1 MINSDTNA
9 TLSFSDGSPSIELP
23 IYKGTIGPDVI
34 DIRKLYGSTGKF
46 TYDPGFLSTAA
57 CNSSIT
63 YIDGDKGEL
72 LYRGY
77 PIEQLAVNCDFLE
90 TCYLLLNGEL
100 PNAEQKKK
108 FVSTVTNHTM
118 VHEQMQFFF
127 RGFRRDA
134 HPMSVLVGTVG
145 ALSSFYHDSLDIN
158 DPHHREV
165 SAIRLIAK
173 LPTLVAMAY
182 KYSIGQPFV
191 YPRNELSYS
200 ANFMRMMFANPCE
213 EYKVNDVLVRALD
226 RILILHADHEQNAST
241 STVRLAG
248 SSGANPFACIAAGIA
263 CLWGPAHGG
272 ANEAALNMLEDL
284 QRQGGVERIGEFIT
298 KVKDKNSNVKLMGFG
313 HRVYKN
319 YDPRAK
325 LMRETCHEVL
335 NELGLHDDPLFKLAM
350 ALEKIALEDDY
361 FVQRKLYPNVDFYSG
376 IVQRALGIPVSLFTG
391 IFAMARTVGWIAQWN
406 EMISDPEQK
415 IGRPRQLYVGAAK
428 RDVPPMNK
436 RG

>member
-1 MINSDTNA
+1 MTQSDTKA
-9 TLSFSDGSPSIELP
+9 TLSFSDGSPSIDFP
-23 IYKGTIGPDVI
+23 VYKGSIGPDVV
-34 DIRKLYGSTGKF
+34 DIRKLYGATGKF
-46 TYDPGFLSTAA
+46 TYDPGFMSTAA

-100 PNAEQKKK
+100 PSAKQKDV
-108 FVSTVTNHTM
+108 FVDTVTHHTM

-145 ALSSFYHDSLDIN
+145 ALASFYHDSLDIN
-158 DPHHREV
+158 DPHHRDV

-173 LPTLVAMAY
+173 MPTLVAMAY
-182 KYSIGQPFV
+182 KYSIGQPFI
-191 YPRNELSYS
+191 YPRNDLSYS
-200 ANFMRMMFANPCE
+200 ANFMRMMFATPAE
-213 EYKVNDVLVRALD
+213 DYKINNVLVRALD

-272 ANEAALNMLEDL
+272 ANEAALNMLKE
-284 QRQGGVERIGEFIT
+284 IGSVDNIPAFIAQ
-298 KVKDKNSNVKLMGFG
+298 VKDKNSNVKLMGFG

-319 YDPRAK
+319 FDPRAK

-335 NELGLHDDPLFKLAM
+335 SELGLQNDPLFKLAM
-350 ALEKIALEDDY
+350 ALEKVALEDEY
-361 FVQRKLYPNVDFYSG
+361 FVSRKLYPNVDFYSG
-376 IVQRALGIPVSLFTG
+376 IVQSALGIPVSLFTG

-415 IGRPRQLYVGAAK
+415 IGRPRQLFVGAPK
-428 RDVPPMNK
+428 RDVAPIAK
-436 RG
+436 R

>member
-1 MINSDTNA
+1 MTQSDAKA
-9 TLSFSDGSPSIELP
+9 TLSFSDGSPPIDFP
-23 IYKGTIGPDVI
+23 IYKGSIGPDVI
-34 DIRKLYGSTGKF
+34 DIRKLYGATGKF
-46 TYDPGFLSTAA
+46 TYDPGFMSTAA

-90 TCYLLLNGEL
+90 SCYLLLNGEL
-100 PNAEQKKK
+100 PNATEKKT
-108 FVSTVTNHTM
+108 FVDTVTKHTM

-145 ALSSFYHDSLDIN
+145 ALASFYHDSLDIN

-173 LPTLVAMAY
+173 MPTLVAMAY
-182 KYSIGQPFV
+182 KYSMGQPFV
-191 YPRNELSYS
+191 YPRNDLSYS
-200 ANFMRMMFANPCE
+200 ANFMRMMFANPAE
-213 EYKVNDVLVRALD
+213 DYKVNDVLVRALD

-241 STVRLAG
+241 STVRLSG

-272 ANEAALNMLEDL
+272 ANEAALNMLKE
-284 QRQGGVERIGEFIT
+284 IGTVDNIPAFIAQ
-298 KVKDKNSNVKLMGFG
+298 VKDKNSSVKLMGFG

-319 YDPRAK
+319 FDPRAK

-335 NELGLHDDPLFKLAM
+335 NELGLQNDPLFKLAM
-350 ALEKIALEDDY
+350 ALEKVALEDEY
-361 FVQRKLYPNVDFYSG
+361 FVSRKLYPNVDFYSG
-376 IVQRALGIPVSLFTG
+376 IVQSALGIPVSLFTG

-415 IGRPRQLYVGAAK
+415 IGRPRQLFVGKAHRDVTPIAK
-428 RDVPPMNK
+428 R
-436 RG
+436 

>member
-1 MINSDTNA
+1 MPQSDTKA
-9 TLSFSDGSPSIELP
+9 TLSFSDGSPSIDFP
-23 IYKGTIGPDVI
+23 VYKGTIGPEVI
-34 DIRKLYGSTGKF
+34 DIRKLYGATGKF
-46 TYDPGFLSTAA
+46 TYDPGFMSTAA

-100 PNAEQKKK
+100 PNATQNKL
-108 FVSTVTNHTM
+108 FVDTVTNHTM

-134 HPMSVLVGTVG
+134 HPMSVLVATVG
-145 ALSSFYHDSLDIN
+145 ALASFYHDSLDIN

-173 LPTLVAMAY
+173 MPTLVAMAY
-182 KYSIGQPFV
+182 KYSVGQPFV
-191 YPRNELSYS
+191 YPRNDLSYS
-200 ANFMRMMFANPCE
+200 ANFMHMMFGTPCA

-241 STVRLAG
+241 STVRLSG

-272 ANEAALNMLEDL
+272 ANEAALTMLK
-284 QRQGGVERIGEFIT
+284 GIGSIDKIPEFIA
-298 KVKDKNSNVKLMGFG
+298 KVKDKNSGVKLMGFG

-319 YDPRAK
+319 FDPRAK

-335 NELGLHDDPLFKLAM
+335 DELGLHDDPLFKLAM
-350 ALEKIALEDDY
+350 ALEKVALEDEY
-361 FVQRKLYPNVDFYSG
+361 FVSRKLYPNVDFYSG
-376 IVQRALGIPVSLFTG
+376 IVQSALGIPVSLFTG

-415 IGRPRQLYVGAAK
+415 IGRPRQLYVGAKQRDVQPIAK
-428 RDVPPMNK
+428 R
-436 RG
+436 G

>member
-1 MINSDTNA
+1 MTQSDTKA
-9 TLSFSDGSPSIELP
+9 TLSFSDGSPSVEFP
-23 IYKGTIGPDVI
+23 VYQGSIGPDVI
-34 DIRKLYGSTGKF
+34 DIRKLYGATGKF
-46 TYDPGFLSTAA
+46 TYDPGFMSTAA
-57 CNSSIT
+57 CNSTIP

-100 PNAEQKKK
+100 PNATEKKQ
-108 FVSTVTNHTM
+108 FVDTVTRHTM

-145 ALSSFYHDSLDIN
+145 ALASFYHDSLDIN

-173 LPTLVAMAY
+173 MPTLVAMAY
-182 KYSIGQPFV
+182 KYSVGQPFV
-191 YPRNELSYS
+191 YPRNDLSYS
-200 ANFMRMMFANPCE
+200 ANFMRMMFATPAE
-213 EYKVNDVLVRALD
+213 DYKPNDVLVRALD

-241 STVRLAG
+241 STVRLSG

-272 ANEAALNMLEDL
+272 ANEAALTMLKDI
-284 QRQGGVERIGEFIT
+284 QRDGGIDKIGEFVA

-335 NELGLHDDPLFKLAM
+335 NELGLQNDPLFKLAM

-376 IVQRALGIPVSLFTG
+376 IVQSALGIPVSLFTG

-415 IGRPRQLYVGAAK
+415 IGRPRQLFVGSAQ
-428 RDVPPMNK
+428 RDVPPMAK
-436 RG
+436 R

>member
-1 MINSDTNA
+1 MTQSDTKA
-9 TLSFSDGSPSIELP
+9 TLSFSDGSPSLELP
-23 IYKGTIGPDVI
+23 VYKGTIGPDVI
-34 DIRKLYGSTGKF
+34 DIRKLYGATDKF
-46 TYDPGFLSTAA
+46 TYDPGFMSTAA

-100 PNAEQKKK
+100 PTAAQKNK
-108 FVSTVTNHTM
+108 FVDTVTNHTM

-145 ALSSFYHDSLDIN
+145 ALASFYHDSLDIN

-173 LPTLVAMAY
+173 MPTLVAMAY
-182 KYSIGQPFV
+182 KYSVGQPFV
-191 YPRNELSYS
+191 YPRNDLSYS
-200 ANFMRMMFANPCE
+200 ANFMHMMFSTPCA

-241 STVRLAG
+241 STVRLSG

-272 ANEAALNMLEDL
+272 ANEAALNMLRE
-284 QRQGGVERIGEFIT
+284 IGSVDKIDEFV
-298 KVKDKNSNVKLMGFG
+298 KQVKDKNSGVKLMGFG

-325 LMRETCHEVL
+325 LMRDTCHEVL
-335 NELGLHDDPLFKLAM
+335 NELGLQDDPLFKLAM
-350 ALEKIALEDDY
+350 ALEKVALEDDY
-361 FVQRKLYPNVDFYSG
+361 FVSRKLYPNVDFYSG
-376 IVQRALGIPVSLFTG
+376 IVQSALGIPVSLFTG

-415 IGRPRQLYVGAAK
+415 IGRPRQLYVGAGP
-428 RDVPPMNK
+428 REVSPMSK

>member
-1 MINSDTNA
+1 MNLSDTKA
-9 TLSFSDGSPSIELP
+9 TLSFSDGSPSLEMP
-23 IYKGTIGPDVI
+23 IYKGSVGPDVI
-34 DIRKLYGSTGKF
+34 DIRKLYGTTGKF
-46 TYDPGFLSTAA
+46 TYDPGFMSTAS

-72 LYRGY
+72 QYRGY

-100 PNAEQKKK
+100 PNQAEKDK
-108 FVSTVTNHTM
+108 FVETVTMHTM

-134 HPMSVLVGTVG
+134 HPMSVLVATVG
-145 ALSSFYHDSLDIN
+145 ALASFYHDSLDIN

-165 SAIRLIAK
+165 SAVRLIAK
-173 LPTLVAMAY
+173 MPTLVAMAY

-191 YPRNELSYS
+191 YPRNDLSYS
-200 ANFMRMMFANPCE
+200 ANFMRMMFSNPCE
-213 EYKVNDVLVRALD
+213 DYKVNDVLVRALD

-241 STVRLAG
+241 STVRLSG

-272 ANEAALNMLEDL
+272 ANEAALNMLKEIGSPDK
-284 QRQGGVERIGEFIT
+284 IGEFV
-298 KVKDKNSNVKLMGFG
+298 KQVKDKNSGVKLMGFG

-325 LMRETCHEVL
+325 LMRETCYEVL
-335 NELGLHDDPLFKLAM
+335 NELGLENDPLFKLAM
-350 ALEKIALEDDY
+350 QLEKVALEDEY
-361 FVQRKLYPNVDFYSG
+361 FVSRKLYPNVDFYSG
-376 IVQRALGIPVSLFTG
+376 IVQSALGIPVSLFTG
-391 IFAMARTVGWIAQWN
+391 IFAMARTIGWIAQWN

-415 IGRPRQLYVGAAK
+415 IGRPRQLFVGNTP
-428 RDVPPMNK
+428 RDVKPIGQ
-436 RG
+436 R

>member
-1 MINSDTNA
+1 MNISDTKA
-9 TLSFSDGSPSIELP
+9 TLSFSDGSPSLEFP
-23 IYKGTIGPDVI
+23 IYKGTVGPDVI
-34 DIRKLYGSTGKF
+34 DIRKLYAGSGKF
-46 TYDPGFLSTAA
+46 TYDPGFMSTAA

-77 PIEQLAVNCDFLE
+77 PIEQLAVNADFME
-90 TCYLLLNGEL
+90 SCYLLLNGEL
-100 PNAEQKKK
+100 PNAEQKAK
-108 FVSTVTNHTM
+108 FVDTVTKHTM

-145 ALSSFYHDSLDIN
+145 ALASFYHDSLDIN

-173 LPTLVAMAY
+173 MPTLVAMTY
-182 KYSIGQPFV
+182 KYSVGQPFV
-191 YPRNELSYS
+191 YPRNDLSYS
-200 ANFMRMMFANPCE
+200 ANFMHMMFANPCE

-272 ANEAALNMLEDL
+272 ANEAALNMLKEI
-284 QRQGGVERIGEFIT
+284 GTVENIPAFIEQ
-298 KVKDKNSNVKLMGFG
+298 VKDKNSGVKLMGFG

-319 YDPRAK
+319 FDPRAK
-325 LMRETCHEVL
+325 LMRETCYEVL
-335 NELGLHDDPLFKLAM
+335 QELGLQDDPLFKLAM
-350 ALEKIALEDDY
+350 ELEKIALNDDY
-361 FVQRKLYPNVDFYSG
+361 FVSRKLYPNVDFYSG
-376 IVQRALGIPVSLFTG
+376 IVQSALGIPVSLFTG
-391 IFAMARTVGWIAQWN
+391 IFAMARTIGWIAQWN
-406 EMISDPEQK
+406 EMIADPEQK
-415 IGRPRQLYVGAAK
+415 IGRPRQLFVGSTTREVLPLDK
-428 RDVPPMNK
+428 R
-436 RG
+436 

>member
-1 MINSDTNA
+1 MNISDTKA
-9 TLSFSDGSPSIELP
+9 TLSFSDGSAAIDMP
-23 IYKGTIGPDVI
+23 IYKGTVGPDVI
-34 DIRKLYGSTGKF
+34 DIRKLYGQTGKF
-46 TYDPGFLSTAA
+46 TYDPGFMSTAA
-57 CNSSIT
+57 CNSAIT

-72 LYRGY
+72 QYRGY
-77 PIEQLAVNCDFLE
+77 PIEQLAENCDFLD

-100 PNAEQKKK
+100 PNAEQSKT
-108 FVSTVTNHTM
+108 FDETVTKHTM

-145 ALSSFYHDSLDIN
+145 ALASFYHDSLDIN

-173 LPTLVAMAY
+173 MPTLVAMAY
-182 KYSIGQPFV
+182 KYSLGQPFI
-191 YPRNELSYS
+191 YPRNDLSYS

-213 EYKVNDVLVRALD
+213 EYVVNDVLVRALD

-272 ANEAALNMLEDL
+272 ANEAALTMLKEI
-284 QRQGGVERIGEFIT
+284 GSVENIPAFIE
-298 KVKDKNSNVKLMGFG
+298 KVKDKNSGVKLMGFG

-319 YDPRAK
+319 FDPRAK

-335 NELGLHDDPLFKLAM
+335 DELGLHDDPLFKLAM
-350 ALEKIALEDDY
+350 ALEKIALEDEY
-361 FVQRKLYPNVDFYSG
+361 FVSRKLYPNVDFYSG
-376 IVQRALGIPVSLFTG
+376 IVQSALGIPVSLFTG

-406 EMISDPEQK
+406 EMIADPEQK
-415 IGRPRQLYVGAAK
+415 IGRPRQLFIGSPK
-428 RDVPPMNK
+428 RDVQPIDK
-436 RG
+436 R

>member
-1 MINSDTNA
+1 MTQSDAKA
-9 TLSFSDGSPSIELP
+9 TLSFSDGSPSVDFP
-23 IYKGTIGPDVI
+23 IYKGSIGPDVV
-34 DIRKLYGSTGKF
+34 DIRKLYGATGKF
-46 TYDPGFLSTAA
+46 TYDPGFMSTAA

-77 PIEQLAVNCDFLE
+77 PIEQLAVNADFLE

-100 PNAEQKKK
+100 PNAGEKKK
-108 FVSTVTNHTM
+108 FVDTVTRHTM

-145 ALSSFYHDSLDIN
+145 ALASFYHDSLDIN

-173 LPTLVAMAY
+173 MPTLVAMAY
-182 KYSIGQPFV
+182 KYSVGQPFV
-191 YPRNELSYS
+191 YPRNDLSYS
-200 ANFMRMMFANPCE
+200 ANFMRMMFATPAE
-213 EYKVNDVLVRALD
+213 DYKVNDVLVRALD

-272 ANEAALNMLEDL
+272 ANEAALQMLQDI
-284 QRQGGVERIGEFIT
+284 QAQGGVEKIGEFV
-298 KVKDKNSNVKLMGFG
+298 KQVKDKNSNVKLMGFG

-335 NELGLHDDPLFKLAM
+335 NELGLENDPLFKLAM
-350 ALEKIALEDDY
+350 ALEKIALEDEY
-361 FVQRKLYPNVDFYSG
+361 FVSRKLYPNVDFYSG
-376 IVQRALGIPVSLFTG
+376 IVQSALGIPVSLFTG

-415 IGRPRQLYVGAAK
+415 IGRPRQLFVGSPR
-428 RDVPPMNK
+428 RDVPPMAK
-436 RG
+436 R